1 MKCAQLL
8 DRGHLSRFAGLS
20 ECHFLEESMK
30 RRGFTR
36 RAFLTTASAAIGAA
50 TITSAQIP
58 QKLGA
63 PRRQYGERS
72 PYETSSR
79 YFHES
84 ITPGTGSS
92 RTPLQ
97 DLYGII
103 TPSAL
108 HFERHH

>member
-1 MKCAQLL
+1 
-8 DRGHLSRFAGLS
+8 
-20 ECHFLEESMK
+20 MK

-36 RAFLTTASAAIGAA
+36 RAFLTTASAAVGAG

-58 QKLGA
+58 KKLAA

-108 HFERHH
+108 HFERHHAGVPKIDPKRHHLLLHGLVGEPLI